1 MELKDWARTEARR
14 YYHDVERT
22 TSFPTVYYTLINF
35 ADEMMTRQEAA
46 APRSRT
52 RSHTAAPAAAP
63 APTRA
68 LQRDQAIVANVIGSQ
83 NEAEQRVRASLAREA
98 EQRKGRAAL
107 NRILFR
113 EYSSWWD
120 AFVAEADEDAD
131 RNAPSASDRF
141 SWHCAKILGRQT
153 GIRHEE
159 IAPVVAAWVLEH
171 TE

>member
-35 ADEMMTRQEAA
+35 ADEMMTRQEAV

-52 RSHTAAPAAAP
+52 RSRTAAPAAP
-63 APTRA
+63 ATT
-68 LQRDQAIVANVIGSQ
+68 LQRDQAVVANVIASQ
-83 NEAEQRVRASLAREA
+83 NEA
-98 EQRKGRAAL
+98 EQRKGRAVL

-120 AFVAEADEDAD
+120 AFVAEADEDTD